1 MPTLYTDTYSVAGWD
16 SENFTGPLTGGS
28 SGFINSTGVTF
39 EETGA
44 VEGDPGNWLTG
55 WRPASDVS
63 VTVSC
68 SPGAGVTSGSVSW
81 IKWDDTRLGT
91 QTIDLSGGGPV
102 TVSLSAAA
110 VNADIRGINVRS
122 GDSATAHDFTLSN
135 TSGGPVVGDA
145 TLPLSI
151 TVSPSA
157 NVVLPLSVDVSSSAA
172 FSASAGASRWTPT
185 VHVDGA
191 NVSAWLTGSMSI
203 QAAEDSPRL
212 ATLGLIAQTSARLAT
227 FEGASVTID
236 LNLTNSLGTAVQR
249 VFTGVVETWEFN
261 PAGRMVSLSCR
272 DGWNERPAAC
282 LSAADVE
289 AMLGGLASPAPL
301 VLAWNDSEP
310 DPSGYF
316 SGLLE
321 TLPGATCI
329 DASGQWQVIPWDIGS
344 PLESFTD
351 DDIIDES
358 LSVNVARRA
367 DMPGKISAVL
377 NHRHPRLHQAEVTLY
392 WFRVNFS
399 DFILYGFPWLMK
411 HTAQATLER
420 LGEWHIK
427 GTADLVAPVA
437 MTHMV
442 NIGGNLVPYIVPEII
457 NETLV
462 EEINVTLYRRWYQE
476 TETTYTYDIAL
487 GGSSGRDQSL
497 SASITSEFDSQ
508 TWERLPT
515 TEQSIALF
523 SANGPAPAVTPT
535 GYEGLPLP
543 HPLPNSAVDHWGDVV
558 QGDLDAAGAHLIAKA
573 VRTAAKALRSTTVK
587 FSRPLDLRY
596 GLGDV
601 LAVSAYD
608 VAATGQVVDLSL
620 DLDIDAG
627 SATSTY
633 TLAVPDSAS
642 GSTASTATLT
652 APANSVTHALSAPT
666 LGNHFG
672 ARLDTPST
680 FVEDNLQGFLFN
692 TATTGNDYSAST
704 PAFFEQFRVIMPEIT
719 APYRD
724 GLKQAGSV
732 SASWSISGG
741 SLSISF

>member
-1 MPTLYTDTYSVAGWD
+1 MPVAYTDTYVVFGWD
-16 SENFTGPLTGGS
+16 SETFTGPLTGGAD
-28 SGFINSTGVTF
+28 GFINTTGVTF
-39 EETGA
+39 SPTGA

-55 WRPASDVS
+55 WRPAADIS

-68 SPGAGVTSGSVSW
+68 SPNAGVTSGSISW

-122 GDSATAHDFTLSN
+122 GDAFTWHYFTLVN
-135 TSGGPVVGDA
+135 TIGAPVVGDA
-145 TLPLSI
+145 TLQLSI
-151 TVSPSA
+151 SVSPSA
-157 NVVLPLSVDVSSSAA
+157 NVVLPLQVDISSSAA
-172 FSASAGASRWTPT
+172 FSTTAGSSRWTPT
-185 VHVDGA
+185 VHIDGSD
-191 NVSAWLTGSMSI
+191 VSAWLTGRLSV
-203 QAAEDSPRL
+203 QAAEDSPRV
-212 ATLGLIAQTSARLAT
+212 ATLELVAQSSAWLASI
-227 FEGASVTID
+227 ENAPVTID
-236 LNLTNSLGTAVQR
+236 LRLTNTLGTSVQR
-249 VFTGVVETWEFN
+249 VFTGTVETWEFN
-261 PAGRMVSLSCR
+261 PAGRLVSLSCR

-282 LSAADVE
+282 ASAADVE
-289 AMLGGLASPAPL
+289 ALLGGLSTPAPL

-310 DPSGYF
+310 DPTKYF

-377 NHRHPRLHQAEVTLY
+377 NHRHPRLHQAEVVLY

-411 HTAQATLER
+411 HTAQATLEG

-427 GTADLVAPVA
+427 GVADLVAPAA

-442 NIGGNLVPYIVPEII
+442 NVGGNLVPYIVPEII

-543 HPLPNSAVDHWGDVV
+543 HPLPNSAVDHWGAVV
-558 QGDLDAAGAHLIAKA
+558 QGDLDAAGAHLLAKA
-573 VRTAAKALRSTTVK
+573 VRAAAKALRSTTVK

-652 APANSVTHALSAPT
+652 APANSVIHALSAPT

-680 FVEDNLQGFLFN
+680 FVEDDLQGFLFN
-692 TATTGNDYSAST
+692 TATTGNDYSAAK
-704 PAFFEQFRVIMPEIT
+704 PAFFEQFRIVMPEIP

-732 SASWSISGG
+732 SASWSIAGG

>member
-1 MPTLYTDTYSVAGWD
+1 MPVAYTDTYVVFGWD
-16 SENFTGPLTGGS
+16 SETFTGPLTGGAD
-28 SGFINSTGVTF
+28 GFINTTGVTF
-39 EETGA
+39 SPTGA

-55 WRPASDVS
+55 WRPAADIS

-68 SPGAGVTSGSVSW
+68 SPNAGVTSGSISW

-122 GDSATAHDFTLSN
+122 GDAFTWHYFTLVN
-135 TSGGPVVGDA
+135 TIGAPVVGDA
-145 TLPLSI
+145 TLQLSI
-151 TVSPSA
+151 SVSPSA
-157 NVVLPLSVDVSSSAA
+157 NVVLPLQVDISSSAA
-172 FSASAGASRWTPT
+172 FSTTAGSSRWTPT
-185 VHVDGA
+185 VHIDGSD
-191 NVSAWLTGSMSI
+191 VSAWLTGRLSV
-203 QAAEDSPRL
+203 QAAEDSPRV
-212 ATLGLIAQTSARLAT
+212 ATLELVAQSSAWLASI
-227 FEGASVTID
+227 ENAPVTID
-236 LNLTNSLGTAVQR
+236 LALTNSLGTAVQR

-261 PAGRMVSLSCR
+261 PAGRLVSLSCR

-282 LSAADVE
+282 ASAADVE
-289 AMLGGLASPAPL
+289 ALLGGLSTPAPL

-310 DPSGYF
+310 DPTKYF

-329 DASGQWQVIPWDIGS
+329 DASGVWEVIPWDIGS

-351 DDIIDES
+351 DDIINES

-411 HTAQATLER
+411 HTAQATLEG

-427 GTADLVAPVA
+427 GVADLVAPAA

-442 NIGGNLVPYIVPEII
+442 IIGAGTVPYIVPEIV

-487 GGSSGRDQSL
+487 GGSSGRDQTL

-523 SANGPAPAVTPT
+523 SANGPAPTVTPT

-543 HPLPNSAVDHWGDVV
+543 HPAANTAIDHWGAVV
-558 QGDLDAAGAHLIAKA
+558 QGDLDAAGAHLLAKA

-608 VAATGQVVDLSL
+608 VAATGQVVDLAL
-620 DLDIDAG
+620 ELDIDAG
-627 SATSTY
+627 NATATY

-652 APANSVTHALSAPT
+652 APTNSVIHALTAPT

-680 FVEDNLQGFLFN
+680 FVEDDLQGFLFN
-692 TATTGNDYSAST
+692 TATTGNNYSAAK
-704 PAFFEQFRVIMPEIT
+704 PAFFEQFRIVMPEIP

-732 SASWSISGG
+732 SASWSIAGG

>member
-1 MPTLYTDTYSVAGWD
+1 MPAAYTDTYPVAGWD

-28 SGFINSTGVTF
+28 SGFINSTGVIF

-55 WRPASDVS
+55 WRPAADLS

-68 SPGAGVTSGSVSW
+68 SPAAGVTSGSISW
-81 IKWDDTRLGT
+81 IKWDDTQLGA

-110 VNADIRGINVRS
+110 VTADIRGINVRS
-122 GDSATAHDFTLSN
+122 GDSSTAHDFTLVK
-135 TSGGPVVGDA
+135 TGADIGKA
-145 TLPLSI
+145 TLALSI
-151 TVSPSA
+151 GVVA
-157 NVVLPLSVDVSSSAA
+157 RINVVLPLQVTVFSSAA
-172 FSASAGASRWTPT
+172 FAAAAGASQWSPS
-185 VHVDGA
+185 VSIGGA
-191 NVSAWLTGSMSI
+191 DLSAWLTGRMSV
-203 QAAEDSPRL
+203 QAAEDSPRV
-212 ATLGLIAQTSARLAT
+212 ATVELIAQSSAWLASI
-227 FEGASVTID
+227 ENAPVTID
-236 LNLTNSLGTAVQR
+236 LSLTNTLGTAVQR
-249 VFTGVVETWEFN
+249 VFTGTVETWEFN
-261 PAGRMVSLSCR
+261 PAGRLVSLSCR

-282 LSAADVE
+282 ASAADVE
-289 AMLGGLASPAPL
+289 ALLGGLSTPAPL

-310 DPSGYF
+310 DPTKYF

-329 DASGQWQVIPWDIGS
+329 DASGLWQVIPWDIGS
-344 PLESFTD
+344 PLASFTAA
-351 DDIIDES
+351 DIVDES

-411 HTAQATLER
+411 HTAQSTLE
-420 LGEWHIK
+420 GFSEWNIK
-427 GTADLVAPVA
+427 GVADLVAPAA

-442 NIGGNLVPYIVPEII
+442 IIGPGTVPYIVPEIV

-487 GGSSGRDQSL
+487 GGSSGRDQTL
-497 SASITSEFDSQ
+497 SASITSEFDAQ
-508 TWERLPT
+508 AWETLPT

-523 SANGPAPAVTPT
+523 SANGPAPTVTPT

-543 HPLPNSAVDHWGDVV
+543 HPAANTAIDHWGAVV
-558 QGDLDAAGAHLIAKA
+558 QGDLDAAGAHLLAKA

-652 APANSVTHALSAPT
+652 APANSVIHTLTAPT

-680 FVEDNLQGFLFN
+680 FVEDDLQGFLFN
-692 TATTGNDYSAST
+692 TATTGNNYSAAK
-704 PAFFEQFRVIMPEIT
+704 PAFVEQFRVVMPEIAAT
-719 APYRD
+719 YRD

-732 SASWSISGG
+732 SASWSIAGG

>member
-1 MPTLYTDTYSVAGWD
+1 MPVSNTNTYPVSGWN

-28 SGFINSTGVTF
+28 SGFINSLGVTF
-39 EETGA
+39 QETGA

-55 WRPASDVS
+55 WRPAADMS

-68 SPGAGVTSGSVSW
+68 SPNAGVTSGSISW

-102 TVSLSAAA
+102 TVSLSASA

-122 GDSATAHDFTLSN
+122 GDTSDPHDFTLVN
-135 TSGGPVVGDA
+135 TIGAPVVGDA

-151 TVSPSA
+151 SVSPSA
-157 NVVLPLSVDVSSSAA
+157 NVVLPLQVDISSSAA
-172 FSASAGASRWTPT
+172 FSTTAGSSQWTPT
-185 VHVDGA
+185 VHIDGSD
-191 NVSAWLTGSMSI
+191 VSAWLTGRLSV
-203 QAAEDSPRL
+203 QAAEDSPRV
-212 ATLGLIAQTSARLAT
+212 ATLELVAQSSAWLASI
-227 FEGASVTID
+227 ENAPVTID
-236 LNLTNSLGTAVQR
+236 LRLTNTLGTSVQR
-249 VFTGVVETWEFN
+249 VFTGTVETWEFN
-261 PAGRMVSLSCR
+261 PAGRLVSLSCR

-282 LSAADVE
+282 ASAADVE
-289 AMLGGLASPAPL
+289 ALLGGLSTPAPL

-310 DPSGYF
+310 DPTKYF

-329 DASGQWQVIPWDIGS
+329 DASGVWEVIPWDIGS

-351 DDIIDES
+351 DDIINES

-411 HTAQATLER
+411 HTAQATLEG

-427 GTADLVAPVA
+427 GVADLVAPAA

-442 NIGGNLVPYIVPEII
+442 NIGGSLVPYIVPEII

-543 HPLPNSAVDHWGDVV
+543 HPTANTAIDHWGAVV
-558 QGDLDAAGAHLIAKA
+558 QADLDAAGAHLLAKA

-608 VAATGQVVDLSL
+608 VAATGQVVDLAL
-620 DLDIDAG
+620 ELDIDAG
-627 SATSTY
+627 DAKATY
-633 TLAVPDSAS
+633 TLAVPESAS

-652 APANSVTHALSAPT
+652 APTNSVTHTLTAPT

-680 FVEDNLQGFLFN
+680 FVEDDLQGFLFN
-692 TATTGNDYSAST
+692 TATTGNNYSAAK
-704 PAFFEQFRVIMPEIT
+704 PAFFEQFRIVMPEIP

-732 SASWSISGG
+732 SASWSIAGG

>member
-1 MPTLYTDTYSVAGWD
+1 MPTLYTNTYPVAGWD
-16 SENFTGPLTGGS
+16 SENFAGPLTGGS
-28 SGFINSTGVTF
+28 SGFINSLGVIF

-55 WRPASDVS
+55 WRPAADIS

-68 SPGAGVTSGSVSW
+68 SPNAGVTSGSISW

-122 GDSATAHDFTLSN
+122 GDSSTAHNFTLVK
-135 TSGGPVVGDA
+135 TGADIGKA
-145 TLPLSI
+145 TLALSI
-151 TVSPSA
+151 GVVA
-157 NVVLPLSVDVSSSAA
+157 RINVMLPLQVTVFSSAA
-172 FSASAGASRWTPT
+172 FAAAAGASQWSPS
-185 VHVDGA
+185 VSIGGA
-191 NVSAWLTGSMSI
+191 DLSAWLTGRMSV
-203 QAAEDSPRL
+203 QAAEDSPRV
-212 ATLGLIAQTSARLAT
+212 ATVELIAQSSAWLASI
-227 FEGASVTID
+227 ENAPVTID
-236 LNLTNSLGTAVQR
+236 LSLTNTLGTAVQR
-249 VFTGVVETWEFN
+249 VFTGTVETWEFN
-261 PAGRMVSLSCR
+261 PAGRLVSLSCR

-282 LSAADVE
+282 TSAADVE
-289 AMLGGLASPAPL
+289 ALLGGLATPAPL

-310 DPSGYF
+310 DPAGYF

-329 DASGQWQVIPWDIGS
+329 DASGLWQVIPWDIGS
-344 PLESFTD
+344 PLASFTAA
-351 DDIIDES
+351 DIVDES

-411 HTAQATLER
+411 HTAQATLEG

-427 GTADLVAPVA
+427 GVADLVAPAA

-442 NIGGNLVPYIVPEII
+442 NIGGSLVPYIVPEII

-487 GGSSGRDQSL
+487 GGSSDRDQSL

-515 TEQSIALF
+515 TEQSITLF

-543 HPLPNSAVDHWGDVV
+543 HPAANTAIDHWGAVV
-558 QGDLDAAGAHLIAKA
+558 QGDLDAAGAHLLAKA

-652 APANSVTHALSAPT
+652 APANSVIHTLTAPT

-680 FVEDNLQGFLFN
+680 FVEDDLQGFLFN
-692 TATTGNDYSAST
+692 TATTGNDYSAAK
-704 PAFFEQFRVIMPEIT
+704 PAFFEQFRIVMPEIP

-732 SASWSISGG
+732 SASWSIAGG

>member
-1 MPTLYTDTYSVAGWD
+1 MPSSNTNTYPVSGWN

-28 SGFINSTGVTF
+28 SGFINSLGVTF
-39 EETGA
+39 QETGA

-55 WRPASDVS
+55 WRPAADLS

-68 SPGAGVTSGSVSW
+68 SPAAGVTSGSISW
-81 IKWDDTRLGT
+81 IKWDDTQLGA

-110 VNADIRGINVRS
+110 VTADIRGINVRS
-122 GDSATAHDFTLSN
+122 GDSSTAHDFTLSS
-135 TSGGPVVGDA
+135 TSLGAVSGDA
-145 TLPLSI
+145 ALALSI
-151 TVSPSA
+151 SVFPSA
-157 NVVLPLSVDVSSSAA
+157 NVLLPLQVTVFSSAA
-172 FSASAGASRWTPT
+172 FSTSAGASMWVPS
-185 VHVDGA
+185 VSIGGVD
-191 NVSAWLTGSMSI
+191 VSARLTGRMSI
-203 QAAEDSPRL
+203 QASED
-212 ATLGLIAQTSARLAT
+212 SARLAT
-227 FEGASVTID
+227 LEMVAQSSAQLAALENATVTID
-236 LNLTNSLGTAVQR
+236 LTMTNSLGTAVQR
-249 VFTGVVETWEFN
+249 VFTGIVETWEFQ
-261 PAGRMVSLSCR
+261 PGSRIISLSCR
-272 DGWNERPAAC
+272 DGWHERPAAC
-282 LSAADVE
+282 TSAADVE
-289 AMLGGLASPAPL
+289 ALLGGLATTAPL
-301 VLAWNDSEP
+301 IMAWNVSEP
-310 DPSGYF
+310 DPAGYF

-329 DASGQWQVIPWDIGS
+329 DATGLWRVIPWNIGS
-344 PLESFTD
+344 PLESFAAA
-351 DDIIDES
+351 DIIDES
-358 LSVNVARRA
+358 LAVNIARRA
-367 DMPGKISAVL
+367 DMPGKVSAVL

-411 HTAQATLER
+411 HTAQATLEG

-427 GTADLVAPVA
+427 GTADLVAPAA

-442 NIGGNLVPYIVPEII
+442 IIGPGTVPYIVPEIV

-487 GGSSGRDQSL
+487 GGSSGRDQTL
-497 SASITSEFDSQ
+497 SASITSEFDAQ
-508 TWERLPT
+508 AWETLPT

-523 SANGPAPAVTPT
+523 SANGPAPTVTPT

-543 HPLPNSAVDHWGDVV
+543 HPAANTAIDHWGAVV
-558 QGDLDAAGAHLIAKA
+558 QGDLDAAGAHLLAKA

-652 APANSVTHALSAPT
+652 APANSVIHTLTAPT

-680 FVEDNLQGFLFN
+680 FIEDDLQGFLFN
-692 TATTGNDYSAST
+692 TATTGNDYSAAK
-704 PAFFEQFRVIMPEIT
+704 PAFFEQFRIVMPEIP

-732 SASWSISGG
+732 SASWSIAGG

>member
-1 MPTLYTDTYSVAGWD
+1 MPAAYTDTYPVAGWD

-28 SGFINSTGVTF
+28 SGFINSTGVIF

-55 WRPASDVS
+55 WRPAADLS

-68 SPGAGVTSGSVSW
+68 SPAAGVTSGSISW
-81 IKWDDTRLGT
+81 IKWDDTQLGA

-110 VNADIRGINVRS
+110 VTADIRGINVRS
-122 GDSATAHDFTLSN
+122 GDSSTAHDFTLVK
-135 TSGGPVVGDA
+135 TGADIGKA
-145 TLPLSI
+145 TLALSI
-151 TVSPSA
+151 GVVA
-157 NVVLPLSVDVSSSAA
+157 RINVVLPLQVTVFSSAA
-172 FSASAGASRWTPT
+172 FAAAAGASQWSPS
-185 VHVDGA
+185 VSIGGA
-191 NVSAWLTGSMSI
+191 DLSAWLTGRMSV
-203 QAAEDSPRL
+203 QAAEDSPRV
-212 ATLGLIAQTSARLAT
+212 ATVELIAQSSAWLASI
-227 FEGASVTID
+227 ENAPVTID
-236 LNLTNSLGTAVQR
+236 LSLTNTLGTAVQR
-249 VFTGVVETWEFN
+249 VFTGTVETWEFN
-261 PAGRMVSLSCR
+261 PAGRLVSLSCR

-282 LSAADVE
+282 ASAADVE
-289 AMLGGLASPAPL
+289 ALLGGLSTPAPL

-310 DPSGYF
+310 DPTKYF

-329 DASGQWQVIPWDIGS
+329 DASGLWQVIPWDIGS
-344 PLESFTD
+344 PLASFTAA
-351 DDIIDES
+351 DIVDES

-411 HTAQATLER
+411 HTAQATLEG

-427 GTADLVAPVA
+427 GVADLVAPAA

-442 NIGGNLVPYIVPEII
+442 IIGPGTVPYIVPEIV

-487 GGSSGRDQSL
+487 GGSSGRDQTL
-497 SASITSEFDSQ
+497 SASITSEFDAQ
-508 TWERLPT
+508 AWETLPT

-523 SANGPAPAVTPT
+523 SANGPAPTVTPT

-543 HPLPNSAVDHWGDVV
+543 HPAANTAIDHWGAVV
-558 QGDLDAAGAHLIAKA
+558 QGDLDAAGAHLLAKA

-652 APANSVTHALSAPT
+652 APANSVIHTLTAPT

-680 FVEDNLQGFLFN
+680 FVEDDLQGFLFN
-692 TATTGNDYSAST
+692 TATTGNNYSAAK
-704 PAFFEQFRVIMPEIT
+704 PAFVEQFRVVMPEIAAT
-719 APYRD
+719 YRD

-732 SASWSISGG
+732 SASWSIAGG

>member
-1 MPTLYTDTYSVAGWD
+1 MPAAYTDTYPVAGWD

-28 SGFINSTGVTF
+28 SGFINSTGVIF

-55 WRPASDVS
+55 WRPAADLS

-68 SPGAGVTSGSVSW
+68 SPAAGVTSGSISW
-81 IKWDDTRLGT
+81 IKWDDTQLGA

-110 VNADIRGINVRS
+110 VTADIRGINVRS
-122 GDSATAHDFTLSN
+122 GDSSTAHDFTLVK
-135 TSGGPVVGDA
+135 TGADIGKA
-145 TLPLSI
+145 TLALSI
-151 TVSPSA
+151 GVVA
-157 NVVLPLSVDVSSSAA
+157 RINVVLPLQVTVFSSAA
-172 FSASAGASRWTPT
+172 FAAAAGASQWSPS
-185 VHVDGA
+185 VSIGGA
-191 NVSAWLTGSMSI
+191 DLSAWLTGRMSV
-203 QAAEDSPRL
+203 QAAEDSPRV
-212 ATLGLIAQTSARLAT
+212 ATVELIAQSSAWLASI
-227 FEGASVTID
+227 ENAPVTID
-236 LNLTNSLGTAVQR
+236 LSLTNTLGTAVQR
-249 VFTGVVETWEFN
+249 VFTGTVETWEFN
-261 PAGRMVSLSCR
+261 PAGRLVSLSCR

-282 LSAADVE
+282 TSAADVE
-289 AMLGGLASPAPL
+289 ALLGGLATPAPL

-310 DPSGYF
+310 DPAGYF

-321 TLPGATCI
+321 TLPGATCV
-329 DASGQWQVIPWDIGS
+329 DASGLWRVIPWNIGS
-344 PLESFTD
+344 PLASFAAA
-351 DDIIDES
+351 DIIDES
-358 LSVNVARRA
+358 LSVNIARRA

-377 NHRHPRLHQAEVTLY
+377 NHRHPRLHQAEVALH

-411 HTAQATLER
+411 HTAQSTLE
-420 LGEWHIK
+420 GFSEWHIK
-427 GTADLVAPVA
+427 GVADLVAPAA

-442 NIGGNLVPYIVPEII
+442 IIGPGTVPYIVPEIV

-487 GGSSGRDQSL
+487 GGSSGRDQTL
-497 SASITSEFDSQ
+497 SASITSEFDAQ
-508 TWERLPT
+508 AWETLPT

-523 SANGPAPAVTPT
+523 SANGPAPTVTPT

-543 HPLPNSAVDHWGDVV
+543 HPAANTAIDHWGAVV
-558 QGDLDAAGAHLIAKA
+558 QGDLDAAGAHLLAKA

-652 APANSVTHALSAPT
+652 APANSVIHTLTAPT

-692 TATTGNDYSAST
+692 TSPLGDDYSAAK
-704 PAFFEQFRVIMPEIT
+704 PAFVEQFRVVMPEIAAT
-719 APYRD
+719 YRD

-732 SASWSISGG
+732 SASWSIAGG

>member
-1 MPTLYTDTYSVAGWD
+1 MPVAYTDTYVVFGWD
-16 SENFTGPLTGGS
+16 SETFTGPLTGGAA
-28 SGFINSTGVTF
+28 GFIYTTGVTF
-39 EETGA
+39 SPTGA

-55 WRPASDVS
+55 WRPAADIS

-68 SPGAGVTSGSVSW
+68 SPNAGVTSGSISW

-122 GDSATAHDFTLSN
+122 GDSATAHDFTLVK
-135 TSGGPVVGDA
+135 TGADIGKA
-145 TLPLSI
+145 TLALSI
-151 TVSPSA
+151 GVVA
-157 NVVLPLSVDVSSSAA
+157 RINVVLPLQVTVFSSAA
-172 FSASAGASRWTPT
+172 FAAAAGASQWSPS
-185 VHVDGA
+185 VSIGGA
-191 NVSAWLTGSMSI
+191 DLSAWLTGRMSV
-203 QAAEDSPRL
+203 QAAEDSPRV
-212 ATLGLIAQTSARLAT
+212 ATVELIAQSSAWLASI
-227 FEGASVTID
+227 ENAPVTID
-236 LNLTNSLGTAVQR
+236 LSLTNTLGTAVQR
-249 VFTGVVETWEFN
+249 VFTGTVETWEFN
-261 PAGRMVSLSCR
+261 PAGRLVSLSCR

-282 LSAADVE
+282 TSAADVE
-289 AMLGGLASPAPL
+289 ALLGGLATPAPL

-310 DPSGYF
+310 DPAGYF

-329 DASGQWQVIPWDIGS
+329 DASGLWQVIPWDIGS
-344 PLESFTD
+344 PLASFTAA
-351 DDIIDES
+351 DIVDES

-411 HTAQATLER
+411 HTAQATLEG

-427 GTADLVAPVA
+427 GVADLVAPAA

-442 NIGGNLVPYIVPEII
+442 IIGPGTVPYIVPEIV

-487 GGSSGRDQSL
+487 GGSSGRDQTL
-497 SASITSEFDSQ
+497 SASITSEFDAQ
-508 TWERLPT
+508 AWETLPT

-523 SANGPAPAVTPT
+523 SANGPAPTVTPT

-543 HPLPNSAVDHWGDVV
+543 HPAANTAIDHWGAVV
-558 QGDLDAAGAHLIAKA
+558 QGDLDAAGAHLLAKA

-652 APANSVTHALSAPT
+652 APANSVIHTLTAPT

-680 FVEDNLQGFLFN
+680 FIEDNLQGFLFN
-692 TATTGNDYSAST
+692 TATTGNDYSAAK
-704 PAFFEQFRVIMPEIT
+704 PAFFEQFRIVMPEIP

-732 SASWSISGG
+732 SASWSIAGG

>member
-1 MPTLYTDTYSVAGWD
+1 MPVSNTNTYPVSGWN

-28 SGFINSTGVTF
+28 SGFIESLGVTF
-39 EETGA
+39 QETGA

-55 WRPASDVS
+55 WRPAADLS

-68 SPGAGVTSGSVSW
+68 SPNAGVTSGSISW

-236 LNLTNSLGTAVQR
+236 LALTNSLGTAVQR

-261 PAGRMVSLSCR
+261 PASRLVSLSCR

-289 AMLGGLASPAPL
+289 AMLGGMASPAPL

-358 LSVNVARRA
+358 LSVNVARRV

-377 NHRHPRLHQAEVTLY
+377 NHRHPRLHQAEVVLY

-411 HTAQATLER
+411 HTAQATLEG

-427 GTADLVAPVA
+427 GVADLVAPAA

-442 NIGGNLVPYIVPEII
+442 LIGAGTVPYIVPEII

-462 EEINVTLYRRWYQE
+462 EEINVTLYRRWYQ
-476 TETTYTYDIAL
+476 
-487 GGSSGRDQSL
+487 
-497 SASITSEFDSQ
+497 
-508 TWERLPT
+508 
-515 TEQSIALF
+515 
-523 SANGPAPAVTPT
+523 
-535 GYEGLPLP
+535 
-543 HPLPNSAVDHWGDVV
+543 
-558 QGDLDAAGAHLIAKA
+558 
-573 VRTAAKALRSTTVK
+573 
-587 FSRPLDLRY
+587 
-596 GLGDV
+596 
-601 LAVSAYD
+601 
-608 VAATGQVVDLSL
+608 
-620 DLDIDAG
+620 
-627 SATSTY
+627 
-633 TLAVPDSAS
+633 
-642 GSTASTATLT
+642 
-652 APANSVTHALSAPT
+652 
-666 LGNHFG
+666 
-672 ARLDTPST
+672 
-680 FVEDNLQGFLFN
+680 
-692 TATTGNDYSAST
+692 
-704 PAFFEQFRVIMPEIT
+704 
-719 APYRD
+719 
-724 GLKQAGSV
+724 
-732 SASWSISGG
+732 
-741 SLSISF
+741 

>member
-1 MPTLYTDTYSVAGWD
+1 MPVSNTNTYPVSGWN

-28 SGFINSTGVTF
+28 SGFIESLGVTF
-39 EETGA
+39 QETGA

-55 WRPASDVS
+55 WRPAADMS

-68 SPGAGVTSGSVSW
+68 SPNAGVTSGSISW

-122 GDSATAHDFTLSN
+122 GDSSTAHNFTLVK
-135 TSGGPVVGDA
+135 TGADIGKA
-145 TLPLSI
+145 TLALSI
-151 TVSPSA
+151 GVVA
-157 NVVLPLSVDVSSSAA
+157 RINVVLPLQVTVFSSAA
-172 FSASAGASRWTPT
+172 FAAAAGASRWSPS
-185 VHVDGA
+185 VSIGGA
-191 NVSAWLTGSMSI
+191 DLSAWLTGRMSV
-203 QAAEDSPRL
+203 QAAEDSPRV
-212 ATLGLIAQTSARLAT
+212 ATVELIAQSSAWLASI
-227 FEGASVTID
+227 ENAPVTID
-236 LNLTNSLGTAVQR
+236 LSLTNTLGTAVQR
-249 VFTGVVETWEFN
+249 VFTGTVETWEFN
-261 PAGRMVSLSCR
+261 PAGRLVSLSCR

-282 LSAADVE
+282 TSAADVE
-289 AMLGGLASPAPL
+289 ALLGGLATPAPL

-310 DPSGYF
+310 DPAGYF

-329 DASGQWQVIPWDIGS
+329 DASGLWQVIPWDIGS
-344 PLESFTD
+344 PLASFTAA
-351 DDIIDES
+351 DIVDES

-411 HTAQATLER
+411 HTAQATLEGF
-420 LGEWHIK
+420 GEWHIK
-427 GTADLVAPVA
+427 GVADLVAPAA

-442 NIGGNLVPYIVPEII
+442 IIGPGTVPYIVPEIV

-487 GGSSGRDQSL
+487 GGSSGRDQTL
-497 SASITSEFDSQ
+497 SASITSEFDAQ
-508 TWERLPT
+508 AWETLPT

-523 SANGPAPAVTPT
+523 SANGPAPTVTPT

-543 HPLPNSAVDHWGDVV
+543 HPAANTAIDHWGAVV
-558 QGDLDAAGAHLIAKA
+558 QGDLDAAGAHLLAKA

-601 LAVSAYD
+601 LSVAAYD
-608 VAATGQVVDLSL
+608 VAATGQVVDLAL
-620 DLDIDAG
+620 ELDIDAG
-627 SATSTY
+627 NATATY

-652 APANSVTHALSAPT
+652 APTNSVIHALTAPT

-680 FVEDNLQGFLFN
+680 FVEDDLQGFLFN
-692 TATTGNDYSAST
+692 TATTGNDYSAAK
-704 PAFFEQFRVIMPEIT
+704 PAFFEQFRIVMPEIP

-732 SASWSISGG
+732 SASWSIAGG